1 MIIFYKIFLGVCFAL
16 IATAFIQF
24 LMEGWKI
31 KYERKTK
38 DRFK

>member
-1 MIIFYKIFLGVCFAL
+1 MIIFYKMFLGVCFGL

-24 LMEGWKI
+24 LMEVWKV
-31 KYERKTK
+31 KYERKLK